1 MKRLNIKTLLLTSI
15 FPVLML
21 LMVTCKKSDSSNG
34 NHIGAPST
42 PQNLTAEIIDNHIQL
57 SWTSSKYA
65 DYYVITDAFYT
76 RGASNEIGDT
86 CRAFLTETSNNYYID
101 LYPFD
106 SINYYRIKA
115 VNLYG
120 SSSYSEI
127 SCNYWIENPKMWFYP
142 NPTKGTIILA
152 GEGTLTVKNTSEEI
166 IDEFDLYGIYDYD
179 MGQYDDGVYLLH
191 LHSVSGETVRRVV
204 VDHECGYSVK

>member
-1 MKRLNIKTLLLTSI
+1 MKTISQFILSLTILLL
-15 FPVLML
+15 L
-21 LMVTCKKSDSSNG
+21 VTCKKSDSSNG

-42 PQNLTAEIIDNHIQL
+42 PQNLTTEIIDNHIQL
-57 SWTSSKYA
+57 SWDASDNA
-65 DYYVITDAFYT
+65 DYYEITNAFKI
-76 RGASNEIGDT
+76 RDNNNAWGDT
-86 CRAFLTETSNNYYID
+86 CRIFLGNTTNNNYID

-115 VNLYG
+115 VNQYG

-166 IDEFDLYGIYDYD
+166 IDEFDLYGINDYD
-179 MGQYDDGVYLLH
+179 MGQYDDGIYLLH
-191 LHSVSGETVRRVV
+191 LHGVSGETVRRVV
-204 VDHECGYSVK
+204 VDHNGGYQY